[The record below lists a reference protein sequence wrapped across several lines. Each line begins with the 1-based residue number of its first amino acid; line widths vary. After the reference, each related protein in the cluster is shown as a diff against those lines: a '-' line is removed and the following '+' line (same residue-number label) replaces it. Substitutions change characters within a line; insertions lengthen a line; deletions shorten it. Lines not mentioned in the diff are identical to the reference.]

1 MSILNGV
8 PFMGNK
14 TKIVE
19 ELLSVIF
26 SRHNDMTD
34 FYDLCGGG
42 GCVSFNA
49 SQNRNILVHYNEIRE
64 EIYNLISFIVF
75 NDKMPDDWWDWVS
88 REEFYEC
95 RNKVDAK
102 SSMIKLVWSFGNR
115 GISGGYIYGKEI
127 VDLKYLAHQF
137 VKFNDL
143 EAINKII
150 NEYHIDISEDMSNAT
165 MYERRIYLQN
175 QAKKAD
181 NNKCQLEHIQRLER
195 INDNFLNLF
204 RTQHIERLEKVNNNF
219 RDNSN
224 IVTTNVSYE
233 EVEITG
239 NKPVIYCDIPYNST
253 KTYDGIKFDYEKFY
267 NWARNCSFPVYFS
280 EYSAPDDFICVW
292 SKEKYCA
299 ISSYKESRSTHIER
313 LFWNGIK

>member
-64 EIYNLISFIVF
+64 EIYNLISFIVS

-95 RNKVDAK
+95 RDKVDAK

-115 GISGGYIYGKEI
+115 GISGGYLYGKEI

-143 EAINKII
+143 AAINKII

-204 RTQHIERLEKVNNNF
+204 RTQHIERL
-219 RDNSN
+219 
-224 IVTTNVSYE
+224 
-233 EVEITG
+233 
-239 NKPVIYCDIPYNST
+239 
-253 KTYDGIKFDYEKFY
+253 
-267 NWARNCSFPVYFS
+267 
-280 EYSAPDDFICVW
+280 
-292 SKEKYCA
+292 
-299 ISSYKESRSTHIER
+299 
-313 LFWNGIK
+313 